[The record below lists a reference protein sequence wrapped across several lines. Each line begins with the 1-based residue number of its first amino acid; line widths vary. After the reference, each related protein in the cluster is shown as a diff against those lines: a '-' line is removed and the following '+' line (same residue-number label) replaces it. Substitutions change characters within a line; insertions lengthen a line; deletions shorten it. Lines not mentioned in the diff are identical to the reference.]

1 MERLESIVRGPSLCY
16 VCANYLGVGRII
28 FFLGKYVKIRRT
40 LFDVE
45 RKKNKEENGR
55 IEQSARSFLF
65 LYAPNF
71 VFFAAC
77 SIPPAAWGENG
88 KKKEEERA
96 KKFFLSFSLPWES
109 ERWGERKRSRGR
121 HAKEASQT
129 GKPLSFHSPSITS
142 SCSVSCS

>member
-1 MERLESIVRGPSLCY
+1 MCY
-16 VCANYLGVGRII
+16 VCTNCEVRRIT

-71 VFFAAC
+71 VFC
-77 SIPPAAWGENG
+77 RMLDSPVAWGENG

-96 KKFFLSFSLPWES
+96 KKFSSLFSP
-109 ERWGERKRSRGR
+109 
-121 HAKEASQT
+121 
-129 GKPLSFHSPSITS
+129 PLG
-142 SCSVSCS
+142 V